1 MGQRGEPL
9 GKIGIVAGSHSHIV
23 ARVSTVL
30 SIQSHVTVGSVGNSA
45 AVFALQ
51 RLGVET
57 WGLPTVVLSNDNAR
71 PHVAGPAL
79 GADQLRGIID
89 AMEANGVLGRVDAL
103 LSGYLT
109 AETGELIWE
118 TAARLKALTPS
129 VRFCCDPV
137 MGDRGIGFYVPEA
150 VRTFF
155 CDRALGLADV
165 LTPNL
170 FELAALTGGGVDT
183 LTEVVAAARALVDA
197 GVGTVLVTSVD
208 CADLPSH
215 HAHMV
220 AVTAER
226 AVLVSTPLL
235 DARFDG
241 SGDLTTAV
249 FLAHLLAG
257 EDLAAALGATAG
269 SVYAVLAETVRLG
282 RQELALVQAQ
292 DRLVNAPSAPF
303 REL

>member
-1 MGQRGEPL
+1 
-9 GKIGIVAGSHSHIV
+9 
-23 ARVSTVL
+23 VSTVL

-79 GADQLRGIID
+79 SAAQLRGIVD
-89 AMEANGVLGRVDAL
+89 AMGANGVLGRVDAL

-118 TAARLKALTPS
+118 TAERLKALNPS

-137 MGDRGIGFYVPEA
+137 MGDRGTGFYVPEA
-150 VRTFF
+150 VRAFF

-170 FELAALTGGGVDT
+170 FELAALTGGSTGT
-183 LTEVVAAARALVDA
+183 LAGVVASARALVDA
-197 GVGTVLVTSVD
+197 GTGTVLVTSVD
-208 CADLPSH
+208 CDELPADG
-215 HAHMV
+215 AHMV
-220 AVTAER
+220 AVTAGR

-235 DARFDG
+235 DAHFDG
-241 SGDLTTAV
+241 SGDLTAAV

-257 EDLAAALGATAG
+257 EDLASALGATAG

-292 DRLVNAPSAPF
+292 DRLVNAPSAPI